1 MFLRVTI
8 LTYVAPQELPQ
19 TPPTND
25 GNKDTYTG
33 HPLHDFYLQNTCK
46 FAENL
51 LSYGDL
57 SPSGLPCSTQDML
70 LHSQRVLKK
79 RRMLPLCINRGKPGA
94 LTKSVQSTTI
104 EVCT

>member
-19 TPPTND
+19 APPTND

-46 FAENL
+46 FAVESAL
-51 LSYGDL
+51 VRRLIAKRA
-57 SPSGLPCSTQDML
+57 PV
-70 LHSQRVLKK
+70 LHPRHAPPQ
-79 RRMLPLCINRGKPGA
+79 PEGA
-94 LTKSVQSTTI
+94 
-104 EVCT
+104 